1 MSKKG
6 IDKEV
11 NKLIKVEIL
20 PLEEGKIYTME
31 EWKRLKKYKDS
42 IGNGTIYATNGY
54 KKVSFSL
61 ASLHKFLTY
70 YKVKTFSIA
79 IEEGIK
85 VIYNP

>member
-1 MSKKG
+1 MGKKSMSV
-6 IDKEV
+6 EV
-11 NKLIKVEIL
+11 NNLIKVEVI

-31 EWKRLKKYKDS
+31 EWKRLKKYNDS
-42 IGNGTIYATNGY
+42 IGNDTIYATNGS

-61 ASLHKFLTY
+61 ASLHKSLTY